1 MRMSSLVSGLSAYR
15 RKNFPWVVLGMAGG
29 FWLVG
34 LLIQFWR
41 LESLTATY
49 DQALFLQE
57 LWSTARGHFFESSLS
72 SELSA
77 AVANQD
83 ALPSIDYLHLGQHAN
98 VLTVLAAPLVA
109 LFGRWAL
116 PLIQVGLLALAGL
129 VLWRMASARLSRPL
143 AIRLTASYY
152 LSGTVIG
159 PLVENF
165 HDLCWLP
172 LLGFLVVDGLL
183 KQGWRQVMACSFL
196 MLLVREDSGLTLFSL
211 GLWASL
217 RRPGARAI
225 GLMVMAM
232 SMVYVAVMTGWI
244 QPQFDSTLSDRFLQE
259 KFGHLLQG
267 RSGGTF
273 TVLWMMLTDPLRLL
287 AALVSPPGTTLAFLL
302 APALPLAFIP
312 FVSLDVALMVAVPLF
327 IALVSQGMSALSVT
341 LRYVLALVPGLFMG
355 SMLWWQAHPGF
366 WSLKLFRPFW
376 TGCIALGLVVTLLSN
391 PHRTFSALVP
401 DSFSPFVHVSPVAM
415 LQRAA
420 TARHAVGLVPDNASV
435 AADTPLLPLL
445 AEREVALRFP
455 KHIEYYNRQ
464 DQIEQVQWVLA
475 FPGYY
480 RSLMPL
486 FREET
491 SRWRSINKA
500 LQELIEEGRY
510 GVVSCAD
517 GLVVLRNGV
526 DSSPDAKRCL
536 DALLAL
542 EPGKK

>member
-1 MRMSSLVSGLSAYR
+1 MRMSSLVSGLRSYR
-15 RKNFPWVVLGMAGG
+15 RDNFPWVVLGMAGG

-196 MLLVREDSGLTLFSL
+196 MLLVREDAGLTLFSL

-232 SMVYVAVMTGWI
+232 SLVYVAVMTGWI
-244 QPQFDSTLSDRFLQE
+244 QPQFDSSLSDRFLQE

-267 RSGGTF
+267 RTGGTF
-273 TVLWMMLTDPLRLL
+273 TVLWTMVTHPLRLL

-464 DQIEQVQWVLA
+464 DQIESVQWVLA

-486 FREET
+486 FRQET

-500 LQELIEEGRY
+500 LQELMEEGRY

-517 GLVVLRNGV
+517 GLVVLRNSV
-526 DSSPDAKRCL
+526 NSSPDARRCL

-542 EPGKK
+542 EPG

>member
-1 MRMSSLVSGLSAYR
+1 MRMSSLVSGVRSYR
-15 RKNFPWVVLGMAGG
+15 RDNFPWVVLGMAGG

-196 MLLVREDSGLTLFSL
+196 MLLVSEDAGLTLFSL

-232 SMVYVAVMTGWI
+232 SLVYVAVMTGWI
-244 QPQFDSTLSDRFLQE
+244 QPQFDSSLSDRFLQE

-267 RSGGTF
+267 RTGGTF
-273 TVLWMMLTDPLRLL
+273 TVLWTMVTHPLRLL

-355 SMLWWQAHPGF
+355 AMLWWQAHPGF
-366 WSLKLFRPFW
+366 WSHLWFRHFW
-376 TGCIALGLVVTLLSN
+376 TGCLALGLVLTLASN

-464 DQIEQVQWVLA
+464 DQIESVQWVLA

-486 FREET
+486 FRQET

-500 LQELIEEGRY
+500 LQELMEEGRY

-517 GLVVLRNGV
+517 GLVVLRNSV
-526 DSSPDAKRCL
+526 DSSPDARRCL

-542 EPGKK
+542 EPG

>member
-1 MRMSSLVSGLSAYR
+1 MSSLVSALKAYR
-15 RKNFPWVVLGMAGG
+15 RDSFPGLVLAMAGS

-34 LLIQFWR
+34 MLMQIWR

-72 SELSA
+72 SELSS

-83 ALPSIDYLHLGQHAN
+83 ALPSVDYLHLGQHAN
-98 VLTVLAAPLVA
+98 LLTLLGAPLVA
-109 LFGRWAL
+109 VLGRWAL

-129 VLWRMASARLSRPL
+129 VLWRMAAVRLPRPL
-143 AIRLTASYY
+143 AIRLTAAYY

-172 LLGFLVVDGLL
+172 LLGFLVVDGFL
-183 KQGWRQVMACSFL
+183 KQGWRQVMLCSFL

-232 SMVYVAVMTGWI
+232 SLVYVAVMTGWI
-244 QPQFDSTLSDRFLQE
+244 QPQFDSSLSDRFLQE

-273 TVLWMMLTDPLRLL
+273 TVLWTMVTHPLRLL

-355 SMLWWQAHPGF
+355 AMLWWQAHSGF
-366 WSLKLFRPFW
+366 WSRIWFRRFW
-376 TGCIALGLVVTLLSN
+376 TGCLALGLALTLASN

-401 DSFSPFVHVSPVAM
+401 DSFSPLVHVSPATM
-415 LQRAA
+415 IKRAA
-420 TARHAVGLVPDNASV
+420 IAHHAVELVPEDASI

-455 KHIEYYNRQ
+455 KHIEYRNRQ
-464 DQIEQVQWVLA
+464 GQVESVQWVLA

-486 FREET
+486 FPQET

-500 LQELIEEGRY
+500 LSKLMEEGRY
-510 GVVSCAD
+510 GVVNCAD

-526 DSSPDAKRCL
+526 DSSPDAQRCL
-536 DALLAL
+536 DALLAV
-542 EPGKK
+542 EPEKQ

>member
-1 MRMSSLVSGLSAYR
+1 
-15 RKNFPWVVLGMAGG
+15 
-29 FWLVG
+29 
-34 LLIQFWR
+34 
-41 LESLTATY
+41 
-49 DQALFLQE
+49 
-57 LWSTARGHFFESSLS
+57 
-72 SELSA
+72 
-77 AVANQD
+77 
-83 ALPSIDYLHLGQHAN
+83 
-98 VLTVLAAPLVA
+98 
-109 LFGRWAL
+109 
-116 PLIQVGLLALAGL
+116 
-129 VLWRMASARLSRPL
+129 
-143 AIRLTASYY
+143 
-152 LSGTVIG
+152 
-159 PLVENF
+159 
-165 HDLCWLP
+165 
-172 LLGFLVVDGLL
+172 
-183 KQGWRQVMACSFL
+183 
-196 MLLVREDSGLTLFSL
+196 
-211 GLWASL
+211 
-217 RRPGARAI
+217 
-225 GLMVMAM
+225 GLMAMAM
-232 SMVYVAVMTGWI
+232 SLVYVAVMTGWI
-244 QPQFDSTLSDRFLQE
+244 QPQFDSSLSDRFLQE

-267 RSGGTF
+267 RTGGTF
-273 TVLWMMLTDPLRLL
+273 TVLWTMVTHPLRLL
-287 AALVSPPGTTLAFLL
+287 EALVSPPGTTLAFLL

-355 SMLWWQAHPGF
+355 AMLWWQAHPGF
-366 WSLKLFRPFW
+366 WSHLWFRRFW
-376 TGCIALGLVVTLLSN
+376 TGCLALGLVLTLASN

-464 DQIEQVQWVLA
+464 DQIESVQWVLA

-486 FREET
+486 FRQET

-500 LQELIEEGRY
+500 LQELMEEGRY

-517 GLVVLRNGV
+517 GLVVLRNSV
-526 DSSPDAKRCL
+526 DSSPDARRCL

-542 EPGKK
+542 EPG

>member
-1 MRMSSLVSGLSAYR
+1 MSSLVSALKAYR
-15 RKNFPWVVLGMAGG
+15 RDGFPGLVLAMAGS

-34 LLIQFWR
+34 MLMQIWR

-72 SELSA
+72 SELSS

-83 ALPSIDYLHLGQHAN
+83 ALPSVDYLHLGQHAN
-98 VLTVLAAPLVA
+98 LLTLLGAPLVA
-109 LFGRWAL
+109 VLGRWAL

-129 VLWRMASARLSRPL
+129 VLWRMAAVRLPRPL
-143 AIRLTASYY
+143 AIRLTAAYY

-172 LLGFLVVDGLL
+172 LLGFLVVDGFL
-183 KQGWRQVMACSFL
+183 KQGWRQVMLCSFL

-211 GLWASL
+211 GLWAAV
-217 RRPGARAI
+217 RRPGARVI
-225 GLMVMAM
+225 GCSVMAM
-232 SMVYVAVMTGWI
+232 SLAYVALMTGWI
-244 QPQFDSTLSDRFLQE
+244 QPQVDSSLSDRFLQE

-267 RSGGTF
+267 RSGGPF
-273 TVLWMMLTDPLRLL
+273 TLLWTMLTHPLRLL

-355 SMLWWQAHPGF
+355 AMLWWQAHSGF
-366 WSLKLFRPFW
+366 WSRIWFRRFW
-376 TGCIALGLVVTLLSN
+376 TGCLALGLALTLASN

-455 KHIEYYNRQ
+455 KNIEYYNRQ
-464 DQIEQVQWVLA
+464 DQIESVQWVLA

-486 FREET
+486 FRQET

-517 GLVVLRNGV
+517 GLVVLRNSV
-526 DSSPDAKRCL
+526 DSSPDARRCL
-536 DALLAL
+536 DELLAL
-542 EPGKK
+542 EPG

>member
-1 MRMSSLVSGLSAYR
+1 MRMSSLVSGLSSYR
-15 RKNFPWVVLGMAGG
+15 RDNFPWVVLGMAGG

-109 LFGRWAL
+109 LFGRWTL

-196 MLLVREDSGLTLFSL
+196 MLLVREDAGLTLFSL
-211 GLWASL
+211 GFWAAL

-232 SMVYVAVMTGWI
+232 SLVYVAVMTGWI
-244 QPQFDSTLSDRFLQE
+244 QPQFDSSLSDRFLQE

-267 RSGGTF
+267 RTGGTF
-273 TVLWMMLTDPLRLL
+273 TVLWTMVTHPLRLL

-355 SMLWWQAHPGF
+355 AMLWWQAHPGF
-366 WSLKLFRPFW
+366 WSHLWFRRFW
-376 TGCIALGLVVTLLSN
+376 TGCLALGLVLTLASN

-464 DQIEQVQWVLA
+464 DQIESVQWVLA

-486 FREET
+486 FRQET

-500 LQELIEEGRY
+500 LQELMEEGRY

-517 GLVVLRNGV
+517 GLVVLRNSV
-526 DSSPDAKRCL
+526 DSSPDAQRCL

-542 EPGKK
+542 EPG

>member
-1 MRMSSLVSGLSAYR
+1 MSSLVSGLRSYR
-15 RKNFPWVVLGMAGG
+15 RDNFRWVVLGMAGG

-196 MLLVREDSGLTLFSL
+196 MLLVREDAGLTLFSL

-232 SMVYVAVMTGWI
+232 SLVYVAVMTGWI
-244 QPQFDSTLSDRFLQE
+244 QPQFDSSLSDRFLQE

-267 RSGGTF
+267 RTGGTF
-273 TVLWMMLTDPLRLL
+273 TVLWTMVTHPLRLL

-355 SMLWWQAHPGF
+355 AMLWWQAHPGF
-366 WSLKLFRPFW
+366 WSHLWFRRFW
-376 TGCIALGLVVTLLSN
+376 TGCLALGLVLTLASN

-464 DQIEQVQWVLA
+464 DQIESVQWVLA

-486 FREET
+486 FRQET

-500 LQELIEEGRY
+500 LQELIDEGRY

-526 DSSPDAKRCL
+526 DSSPEARRCL

-542 EPGKK
+542 EPG

>member
-1 MRMSSLVSGLSAYR
+1 MRMSSLVSGLRSYR
-15 RKNFPWVVLGMAGG
+15 RDNFPWVVLGMAGG

-196 MLLVREDSGLTLFSL
+196 MLLVREDAGLTLFSL

-217 RRPGARAI
+217 RRPDARAI

-232 SMVYVAVMTGWI
+232 SLVYVALMTGWI
-244 QPQFDSTLSDRFLQE
+244 QPQFDSSLSDRFLQE

-267 RSGGTF
+267 RTGGTF
-273 TVLWMMLTDPLRLL
+273 TVLWTMVTHPLRLL

-355 SMLWWQAHPGF
+355 AMLWWQAHSGF
-366 WSLKLFRPFW
+366 WSHLWFRRFW
-376 TGCIALGLVVTLLSN
+376 TGCLALGLVLTLASN

-464 DQIEQVQWVLA
+464 DQIESVQWVLA

-486 FREET
+486 FRQET

-500 LQELIEEGRY
+500 LQELIDEGRY

-517 GLVVLRNGV
+517 GLVVLRNGIE
-526 DSSPDAKRCL
+526 SSSDARRCL
-536 DALLAL
+536 DELLAL
-542 EPGKK
+542 EPG

>member
-1 MRMSSLVSGLSAYR
+1 MSSLVSGLSSYR
-15 RKNFPWVVLGMAGG
+15 RDNFPWVVLGMAGG

-109 LFGRWAL
+109 LFGRWTL

-196 MLLVREDSGLTLFSL
+196 MLLVREDAGLTLFSL
-211 GLWASL
+211 GFWAAL

-232 SMVYVAVMTGWI
+232 SLVYVAVMTGWI
-244 QPQFDSTLSDRFLQE
+244 QPQFDSSLSDRFLQE

-267 RSGGTF
+267 RTGGTF
-273 TVLWMMLTDPLRLL
+273 TVLWTMVTHPLRLL

-355 SMLWWQAHPGF
+355 AMLWWQAHPGF
-366 WSLKLFRPFW
+366 WSHLWFRRFW
-376 TGCIALGLVVTLLSN
+376 TGCLALGLVLTLASN

-464 DQIEQVQWVLA
+464 DQIESVQWVLA

-486 FREET
+486 FRQET

-500 LQELIEEGRY
+500 LQELMEEGRY

-517 GLVVLRNGV
+517 GLVVLRNSV
-526 DSSPDAKRCL
+526 DSSPDAQRCL

-542 EPGKK
+542 EPG

>member
-1 MRMSSLVSGLSAYR
+1 MSSLVSGLRSYR
-15 RKNFPWVVLGMAGG
+15 RDNFPGVVLGMAGG

-34 LLIQFWR
+34 LLLQFWR

-196 MLLVREDSGLTLFSL
+196 MLFVREDAGLTLFSL

-232 SMVYVAVMTGWI
+232 SLVYVAVMTGWI
-244 QPQFDSTLSDRFLQE
+244 QPQFDSSLSDRFLQE

-267 RSGGTF
+267 RTGGTF
-273 TVLWMMLTDPLRLL
+273 TVLWTMVTHPLRLL

-355 SMLWWQAHPGF
+355 AMLWWQAHPGF
-366 WSLKLFRPFW
+366 WSHLWFRRFW
-376 TGCIALGLVVTLLSN
+376 TGCLALGLVLTLASN

-455 KHIEYYNRQ
+455 KHIEYYNRR
-464 DQIEQVQWVLA
+464 DQIESVQWVLA

-486 FREET
+486 FRQET

-500 LQELIEEGRY
+500 LQELMEEGRY

-517 GLVVLRNGV
+517 GLVVLRNSV
-526 DSSPDAKRCL
+526 DSSPDAQRCL

-542 EPGKK
+542 EPG